1 MPNKLYADIA
11 QNTQGKHIMLVGSS
25 GNIGGQA
32 LSILLQYGKAASITA
47 FDKKAPKIKDLP
59 ETVKVCC
66 AEQGDITSADA
77 VEAAMRGNSVV
88 VCAIGVPRYLMPG
101 EKKLTPDEIERQG
114 MQHIVEA
121 AKKTGVQQII
131 YISALGVV
139 RGDKIPAFHL
149 AHLAKRQAEELLT
162 KSGIAYT
169 ILRPSGYYF
178 DFRELLAA
186 AVAGRYH
193 VVDEG
198 LARVQPLHHEDMA
211 DILIAS
217 INNKKAENK
226 IIAVGGP
233 EIFTYAALGT
243 VFGNVLQTEVNVI
256 HLAPEKYKKEYFNS
270 DLILFRATSD
280 SMLTEE
286 EQKSL
291 QDMFPGLEL
300 KKLGDYL
307 NNPNDPMLKSFFK
320 KISA

>member
-1 MPNKLYADIA
+1 MPNQLYADIEKH
-11 QNTQGKHIMLVGSS
+11 TQGKNILLAGSS
-25 GNIGGQA
+25 GNIGGRA

-47 FDKKAPKIKDLP
+47 FDKRAPKIKDLP
-59 ETVKVCC
+59 KTVKVCSGD
-66 AEQGDITSADA
+66 QGDITSAEA
-77 VEAAMRGNSVV
+77 VAAAMKGNTVV
-88 VCAIGVPRYLMPG
+88 VCALGVPRYLAPG

-121 AKKTGVQQII
+121 AKKTGVQQIV
-131 YISALGVV
+131 YISALGVA

-149 AHLAKRQAEELLT
+149 AHIAKRQAEDMLI
-162 KSGIAYT
+162 KSKIAYT

-198 LARVQPLHHEDMA
+198 LARVQPIHHEDMA

-217 INNKKAENK
+217 INNKKSENK
-226 IIAVGGP
+226 VIAVGGP
-233 EIFTYAALGT
+233 EIFTYAELGK
-243 VFGNVLQTEVNVI
+243 VFSTVLQTAVNVI

-280 SMLTEE
+280 SVLTKDEL
-286 EQKSL
+286 SAL
-291 QDMFPGLEL
+291 LGTYPGLAL
-300 KKLGDYL
+300 KKLEEYL
-307 NNPNDPMLKSFFK
+307 NNPNDPMLKAFVK
-320 KISA
+320 KTI